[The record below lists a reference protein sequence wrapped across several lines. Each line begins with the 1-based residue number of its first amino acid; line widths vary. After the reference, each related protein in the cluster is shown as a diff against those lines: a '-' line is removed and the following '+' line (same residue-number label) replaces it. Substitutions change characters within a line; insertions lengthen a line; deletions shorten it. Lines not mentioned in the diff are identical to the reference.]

1 LIPNIF
7 VPLVIAVFC
16 SLPKHESSFTR
27 WLSQE
32 VAVELE
38 ALHDEQP
45 QLLREN
51 VELHRRD
58 SDEKSLSFVVGMNFS
73 WKHVLFH
80 VLFDMCFRGG
90 FIEKGE
96 Q

>member
-1 LIPNIF
+1 MN
-7 VPLVIAVFC
+7 
-16 SLPKHESSFTR
+16 HQFTR

-73 WKHVLFH
+73 W
-80 VLFDMCFRGG
+80 DMCFRGG
-90 FIEKGE
+90 FIVKGGTVM
-96 Q
+96 QQSAYK

>member
-1 LIPNIF
+1 M
-7 VPLVIAVFC
+7 
-16 SLPKHESSFTR
+16 
-27 WLSQE
+27 
-32 VAVELE
+32 ELE

-58 SDEKSLSFVVGMNFS
+58 IDEKSLSFVVGMNFS
-73 WKHVLFH
+73 WKTVLFH
-80 VLFDMCFRGG
+80 VLLDMCFRGG
-90 FIEKGE
+90 FIVKGE